1 MSIGKLMF
9 QRKLIAMN
17 YSC

>member
-9 QRKLIAMN
+9 QRN
-17 YSC
+17 W